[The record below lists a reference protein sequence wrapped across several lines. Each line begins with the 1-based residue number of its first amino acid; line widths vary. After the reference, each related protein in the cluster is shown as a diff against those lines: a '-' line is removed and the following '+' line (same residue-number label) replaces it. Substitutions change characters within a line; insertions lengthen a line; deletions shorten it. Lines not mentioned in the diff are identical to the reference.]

1 MKNIAWLCPLILL
14 ASFMSAQCT
23 GNGQSGTSCTG
34 PLTVAPQSGNNS
46 QSAIILVDIEQPAPA
61 PAKSSYI
68 LSIVNGIIQESDNGQ
83 PYHPEAATVAIGTTT
98 MGAPGSQ
105 ATVTN
110 SGTTQNAVFN
120 FTIPVGQTGATGS
133 QGQPGPPGA
142 QGAQGAQ
149 GVQGIQGI
157 PGQPGLVV
165 GDTLTFGPLTCSGQA
180 KGSVPKGFTVT
191 CTAVITSI
199 KQP

>member
-34 PLTVAPQSGNNS
+34 PLTVTPQSGNAT
-46 QSAIILVDIEQPAPA
+46 QSAIILVDISQPAPS

-83 PYHPEAATVAIGTTT
+83 PYHPQAATVSVGTTT
-98 MGAPGSQ
+98 TGAPGSQ

-120 FTIPVGQTGATGS
+120 FTIPAGQTGATGS
-133 QGQPGPPGA
+133 QGQPGPPGVVTGTTLTVTLSCPKGKGSIPA
-142 QGAQGAQ
+142 GFGPTKNCIISVT
-149 GVQGIQGI
+149 GVQ
-157 PGQPGLVV
+157 QP
-165 GDTLTFGPLTCSGQA
+165 
-180 KGSVPKGFTVT
+180 
-191 CTAVITSI
+191 
-199 KQP
+199 